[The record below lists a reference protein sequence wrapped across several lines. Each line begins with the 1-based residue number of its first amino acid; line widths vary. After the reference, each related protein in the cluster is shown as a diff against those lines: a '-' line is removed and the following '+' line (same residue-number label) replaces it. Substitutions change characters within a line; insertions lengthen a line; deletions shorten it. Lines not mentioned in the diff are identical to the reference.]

1 MERTFLVG
9 GLRRWYNP
17 PWFSELVP
25 STPYDPLLV
34 RNTFEKVN
42 SGVLSSSRSSLTNAD
57 LVLEIWMWSFLW
69 TAGCYK
75 TTNDWCAF
83 WCPPIWR
90 IRLIPCCFSSVT
102 PSGKIRS
109 CLSVGFKVA
118 HILYRFEGL
127 DPISQN
133 VFTKSFLCS
142 SRFVISSDFFSG
154 IPGSES
160 WQRSRWLFRNSPPWV
175 TLYSPG
181 KVSLSHLQRVLSVKI
196 CFIDWLFVSFSNDN
210 IRTE

>member
-1 MERTFLVG
+1 MEQTFPVG

-25 STPYDPLLV
+25 SNPYDPLAV

-42 SGVLSSSRSSLTNAD
+42 SGALSSSRSQISVSLYCLYTCSRFLLAY
-57 LVLEIWMWSFLW
+57 LVWEIWMWSFLW

-75 TTNDWCAF
+75 ATNDWCAF
-83 WCPPIWR
+83 WCPSLWR
-90 IRLIPCCFSSVT
+90 IRLISCCFSGVT

-127 DPISQN
+127 EGLPN
-133 VFTKSFLCS
+133 FWNCF
-142 SRFVISSDFFSG
+142 
-154 IPGSES
+154 
-160 WQRSRWLFRNSPPWV
+160 
-175 TLYSPG
+175 
-181 KVSLSHLQRVLSVKI
+181 HL
-196 CFIDWLFVSFSNDN
+196 
-210 IRTE
+210 